1 METKNVITITEFCQ
15 HYNIPEQFIIALN
28 EYELVE
34 IATENNT
41 PCIYVTEI
49 QTIEKLIRFHFELD
63 INIEGI
69 HAISNLLNKVER
81 LQKDVK
87 ALHNKLTFYENIKL

>member
-1 METKNVITITEFCQ
+1 MDTKNVITITEFCQ
-15 HYNIPEQFIIALN
+15 HYKIPESFIMSLN
-28 EYELVE
+28 EYELVQL
-34 IATENNT
+34 ATENET

-69 HAISNLLNKVER
+69 HAISNLLNKLER
-81 LQKDVK
+81 LQEDVRILTNEVASHKDRS
-87 ALHNKLTFYENIKL
+87 